1 MQISHQAFEQSPQ
14 QAWQLS
20 EREPVVITQQD
31 DRRVMLSYDLYQRLM
46 GLEQSAPKSKSNA
59 ERLGM
64 SVADLA
70 RVDDVVFER
79 LADLP
84 KEIKL

>member
-1 MQISHQAFEQSPQ
+1 
-14 QAWQLS
+14 
-20 EREPVVITQQD
+20 
-31 DRRVMLSYDLYQRLM
+31 MLSYELYQRLM

>member
-1 MQISHQAFEQSPQ
+1 M
-14 QAWQLS
+14 
-20 EREPVVITQQD
+20 VITQYD
-31 DRRVMLSYDLYQRLM
+31 VRRVMLSYELYQRLM
-46 GLEQSAPKSKSNA
+46 GLEQSKSQSNT

-70 RVDDVVFER
+70 RVDDVAFER